1 MFDLE
6 NRRKELGLTLE
17 DVGKAVGVGKS
28 TVKKWETGF
37 IENMK
42 RDKIAKLA
50 EILKVS
56 PLEIMGIEIQQNKTD
71 ILDETTKKLVSL
83 ADSLNEFGKKKAVDY
98 LTDLTYNPSY
108 RKDSSDIQ
116 QDKNEEKIAKYLNKT
131 DDSPNY
137 STMNTYF
144 YATKD
149 YMMENIQR
157 VTDILDSEGLMFPRT
172 KDDLK
177 QNKTS

>member
-137 STMNTYF
+137 STMDIAAQHEATVTNTY
-144 YATKD
+144 TKEESD
-149 YMMENIQR
+149 KMDEALEEIR
-157 VTDILDSEGLMFPRT
+157 KTFERPT
-172 KDDLK
+172 KK
-177 QNKTS
+177 R